1 MVRIRLFAA
10 LREAAGVPEVEAPA
24 APLQAILDELGERFG
39 ERFAAVLGYSS
50 VLVDGERWRGPAAPV
65 PDGAELA
72 LLPPFSGG
80 PSSGGW
86 TPPARGMGLMRKLL
100 VAVVVLLL
108 LGAVADFAAA
118 RVFEDR
124 VTEALQR
131 EYDLGQ
137 RPVVQVRDFPFL
149 PHLATGRF
157 STIDV
162 AATDASARGINA
174 AQLELTLH
182 GVRVP
187 REVLLGEPGQ
197 VTVDRADGTIELTEA
212 EVNRLLADRLRGG
225 ELAIEEDGVEVRQV
239 ELLGTAGTCWS
250 PASWGPAT
258 AASPS
263 PPTTSGW
270 AVAGPL
276 DPSLQDCSLSQFTF
290 QVPLPELPAG
300 VRLERVDTRP
310 GTVVLTAGAAGSG
323 WTPDTLIP

>member
-1 MVRIRLFAA
+1 
-10 LREAAGVPEVEAPA
+10 
-24 APLQAILDELGERFG
+24 
-39 ERFAAVLGYSS
+39 
-50 VLVDGERWRGPAAPV
+50 
-65 PDGAELA
+65 
-72 LLPPFSGG
+72 
-80 PSSGGW
+80 
-86 TPPARGMGLMRKLL
+86 MRKLL

-108 LGAVADFAAA
+108 LGAGADFAAA

-124 VTEALQR
+124 VTETLQR

-187 REVLLGEPGQ
+187 REVLLGEPGR

-225 ELAIEEDGVEVRQV
+225 ELAIGEDGVEVRTQV
-239 ELLGTAGTCWS
+239 ELLGQ
-250 PASWGPAT
+250 PLDVLV
-258 AASPS
+258 
-263 PPTTSGW
+263 SGKLG
-270 AVAGPL
+270 ARDGGVTFTPDEIRLGEQGPL
-276 DPSLQDCSLSQFTF
+276 DPSQEDFLSSQFTF

-310 GTVVLTAGAAGSG
+310 GTVVLRGRAASVGVAA
-323 WTPDTLIP
+323 